1 MKQTGLLG
9 LITAFLLGGAFS
21 LSAQCVDMT
30 TLDGGNKVCG
40 NMNGG
45 ILYDSIAP
53 GGKIIHVVGWHDATK
68 APANHPRHAL
78 MTAAGSDNLCSQLS
92 VLPPNES
99 TSFRLMSDAY
109 QATDT
114 AKGELIMMP
123 ITVDAERP
131 IILINYAAV
140 MESPNHRNVYDFLQ
154 PTCGF
159 YVLNN
164 TPGDADYGKYEGTLF
179 HYATDPNSITNW
191 QSFNN
196 PDRNNIRTVW
206 KDWSKVGIDLSK
218 WSGKSVVIVLENYDC
233 MISGQTSAG
242 EAEICVDHHQS
253 HLYAHVSCAAK
264 RLYLTKDCTGEE
276 DSIFI
281 TAPEGFTYRW
291 YNKKDSEKTLS
302 TDRIYKDVADSVD
315 ATYCCEL
322 TNHVGSFTLEQEVG
336 ATTIIEEEPVTLS
349 FGQTYTWDKNGKTYR
364 VSGLYEDTVLYPDT
378 NYHSCAK
385 TIYRLPL
392 TIAELNCPGTFHV
405 IDSICGD
412 AKGFQVAFHYDEQY
426 DTSDDEKT
434 DTIQPSVYS
443 FKVDFPESWNK
454 QDSTLVQVDEMTT
467 FRKKG
472 YKDLTQSV
480 VVNLSQMDGTITIP
494 IPLDS
499 VISANGDKVYI
510 YPRPDTYKMNLIV
523 TNLCNQEDT
532 IPLEYTILY
541 PSHVIYQRWNDVLAI
556 YNEHYNGGYPVSAVR
571 WYRNGVQETA
581 LGEHGSYIR
590 RTDLVSDIVPYWA
603 EITRSDDGKTFC
615 TCRFTPA
622 EQSVPDKPVFAGDQ
636 QIEVRRVG
644 SRNLQ
649 VLTETVG
656 QYTIFDMSGRKLQTG
671 NYNPVH
677 GSYELKITPSI
688 ARGTY
693 ILLFRT
699 AEGQQIAKKLI
710 VEEY

>member
-1 MKQTGLLG
+1 MKACKKFLCVVALG
-9 LITAFLLGGAFS
+9 MLATAMLQ
-21 LSAQCVDMT
+21 AQCIDMSTMDDGTKRFINVDAGITFHSVDAQGT
-30 TLDGGNKVCG
+30 T
-40 NMNGG
+40 M
-45 ILYDSIAP
+45 DSI
-53 GGKIIHVVGWHDATK
+53 GWK
-68 APANHPRHAL
+68 NPYLSPASHPRQTL
-78 MTAAGSDNLCSQLS
+78 MTAAGTDNLCKELS
-92 VLPPNES
+92 VLPPDEA
-99 TSFRLMSDAY
+99 TSVRLMHDGYTDA
-109 QATDT
+109 DT
-114 AKGELIMMP
+114 AKGEWLVFRVTIDENNP
-123 ITVDAERP
+123 IV
-131 IILINYAAV
+131 IINYAAV
-140 MESPNHRNVYDFLQ
+140 IEAPNHANIPGWYQ
-154 PTCGF
+154 PYCGF
-159 YVLNN
+159 YAQNLN
-164 TPGDADYGKYEGTLF
+164 DKHADYGKLYGEMY
-179 HYATDPNSITNW
+179 HYTTDKATIQGWN
-191 QSFNN
+191 SFNN
-196 PDRNNIRTVW
+196 SDRKNIQTYW
-206 KDWSKVGIDLSK
+206 KDWSKVGLDLSQ
-218 WSGKSVVIVLENYDC
+218 WVGSTVGIALLNYDC
-233 MISGQTSAG
+233 AINSISKNSV
-242 EAEICVDHHQS
+242 EICTDHHQS
-253 HLYAHVSCAAK
+253 HLYAHVTCAPK

-322 TNHVGSFTLEQEVG
+322 TNHVGSFTLEQTVG
-336 ATTIIEEEPVTLS
+336 ATTIVEEEPVTLS

-590 RTDLVSDIVPYWA
+590 RTDLISDIVPYWA

-649 VLTETVG
+649 VLTETSG
-656 QYTIFDMSGRKLQTG
+656 HYTIFDMSGRKLQTG